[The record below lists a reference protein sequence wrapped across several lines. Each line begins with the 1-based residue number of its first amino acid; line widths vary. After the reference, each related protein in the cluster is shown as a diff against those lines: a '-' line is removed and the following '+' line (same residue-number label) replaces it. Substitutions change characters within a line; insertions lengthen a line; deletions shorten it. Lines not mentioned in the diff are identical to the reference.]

1 MREGCV
7 KQSGPLTWPPRAN
20 IPIMPV
26 KIPEYRLGIDLGGT
40 KIHVVVIDRKGRIA
54 GSARTATKGE
64 RGYRIVVERIAH
76 TALEALD
83 DADVKRKAVRVCG
96 IGAPGPVDAEKGVL
110 RMAPNL
116 GWLDKPLARD
126 LGKALGMRVVLGND
140 VNCGGL
146 GEVTHGAAE
155 SASSAVAAFVGTGLG
170 GAVLIGGRVV
180 NGAHGYGGEIGH
192 IPAPFGDALCGCG
205 MRGCLETVASK
216 TGILRMVADAVAQGR
231 KSLLQI
237 DGTVKSSAIAK
248 ALEAGCPATTAAV
261 GRLTEGLA
269 WGLCAIGNT
278 VDPEVYVIG
287 GGMAEALGKPL
298 LPRVAARMAEISVLY
313 RRNKPKLVMAALGD
327 DAVAVGAAVA
337 AGQAA

>member
-1 MREGCV
+1 MAV
-7 KQSGPLTWPPRAN
+7 KT
-20 IPIMPV
+20 
-26 KIPEYRLGIDLGGT
+26 PEYRLGIDLGGT
-40 KIHVVVIDRKGRIA
+40 KIHAVVIDRKGKVV
-54 GSARTATKGE
+54 GSARAATKGE
-64 RGYRIVVERIAH
+64 RGYRMVVERVGR

-83 DADVKRKAVRVCG
+83 DADVKRKGVPVCG
-96 IGAPGPVDAEKGVL
+96 IGAPGPVDAARGVL

-126 LGKALGMRVVLGND
+126 LGKVLGMRVVLGND

-146 GEVTHGAAE
+146 GEVAHGAAE

-170 GAVLIGGRVV
+170 GAVIVGGQVV

-216 TGILRMVADAVAQGR
+216 TGVLRMITDAVAQGR
-231 KSLLQI
+231 KARI
-237 DGTVKSSAIAK
+237 EINGTVKSSAIAL
-248 ALEAGCPATTAAV
+248 ALENGCPVTKAAIDRMV
-261 GRLTEGLA
+261 EALA

-278 VDPEVYVIG
+278 VDPEVFVIG
-287 GGMAEALGKPL
+287 GGMADVLGKPM
-298 LPRVAARMAEISVLY
+298 LPRLAARMAETSILY
-313 RRNKPKLVMAALGD
+313 RRAKPRLVMAALGD

-337 AGQAA
+337 AGQVV

>member
-1 MREGCV
+1 MKPPR
-7 KQSGPLTWPPRAN
+7 PLTWLPGA
-20 IPIMPV
+20 
-26 KIPEYRLGIDLGGT
+26 K
-40 KIHVVVIDRKGRIA
+40 VV
-54 GSARTATKGE
+54 GSARAATKGE
-64 RGYRIVVERIAH
+64 RGYRIVVERVGR

-83 DADVKRKAVRVCG
+83 DADVKRKEVRVCG
-96 IGAPGPVDAEKGVL
+96 IGAPGPVDAAKGVL

-126 LGKALGMRVVLGND
+126 LGKVLGMRVVLGND

-146 GEVTHGAAE
+146 GEVAHGAAE

-170 GAVLIGGRVV
+170 GAVIVGGRVV

-216 TGILRMVADAVAQGR
+216 TGVLRMITDAVAQGR
-231 KSLLQI
+231 KARIEI
-237 DGTVKSSAIAK
+237 DGTVVKSSAIAQ
-248 ALEAGCPATTAAV
+248 ALEAGCPVTKAAIDRMV
-261 GRLTEGLA
+261 EALA

-278 VDPEVYVIG
+278 VDPEVFVIG
-287 GGMAEALGKPL
+287 GGMADVLGKPM
-298 LPRVAARMAEISVLY
+298 LPRLAARMAETSILY
-313 RRNKPKLVMAALGD
+313 RRAKPRLVMAALGD